1 MLLPG
6 KGIQW
11 KDFLKDIAREWQKD
25 KIDTVAGGLTF
36 FGVLAIFPFLV
47 FAVSLTSLIIDP
59 STTSTLITELY
70 RVAPRAAA
78 DILSERIRA
87 LTTGQSPTLL
97 TFSALGTIWAASGG
111 IAALQEA
118 LNAMY
123 GVEDSRPFWKR
134 RGLCILL
141 TLGGAVLVVGASL
154 IAIATP
160 AVANYIG
167 GPMATLLLWA
177 RIPVAA
183 LLIMGVLA
191 VLYYLLPDVEQSF
204 KFITP
209 GSVVAVV
216 IWVIAS
222 LGFSFY
228 AGKFGDYEV
237 SYGAL
242 GGVIVLLMWMWI
254 TFMAVLLG
262 AEINAI
268 IEHRSPDGKRT
279 GAKDM
284 DDKGLDVPKTAKE
297 EGEAP
302 KPEAVVEARKDAAKD
317 GEPAEPAINALTLSD
332 AKSPEPRSEA
342 PKAAPNTFTA
352 TQVSPRSAV
361 IQASAPGAPTPPTRA
376 LPEPP
381 RPLFYPARVAPKRE
395 APLPATPKKSSAV
408 DAMLGVSA
416 LVIGFFVGKKIRS

>member
-25 KIDTVAGGLTF
+25 KLDTVAGGLTF
-36 FGVLAIFPFLV
+36 FGVLAIFPFLL
-47 FAVSLTSLIIDP
+47 FAVSLTSLIIEP
-59 STTSTLITELY
+59 STTSTLIAELY

-87 LTTGQSPTLL
+87 LTTGKSPALL
-97 TFSALGTIWAASGG
+97 TFGALGTIWAASGG
-111 IAALQEA
+111 LAALMEA
-118 LNAMY
+118 LNTMY
-123 GVEDSRPFWKR
+123 GVEERRPFWKR
-134 RGLCILL
+134 RGLCVAL
-141 TLGGAVLVVGASL
+141 TLGGAVLVVAASL

-160 AVANYIG
+160 SVANYLG
-167 GPMATLLLWA
+167 GPVATLLVWT

-183 LLIMGVLA
+183 LLIIAVLA
-191 VLYYLLPDVEQSF
+191 VLYYVLPDVEQQF

-216 IWVIAS
+216 IWVVAS

-262 AEINAI
+262 AEMNAI
-268 IEHRSPDGKRT
+268 IEHRSPDGKLV
-279 GAKDM
+279 GAKHM

-297 EGEAP
+297 EGEVP
-302 KPEAVVEARKDAAKD
+302 KPEAVVEALADAKKD
-317 GEPAEPAINALTLSD
+317 GKGAAPALALTTPQVSD
-332 AKSPEPRSEA
+332 AEHP
-342 PKAAPNTFTA
+342 
-352 TQVSPRSAV
+352 
-361 IQASAPGAPTPPTRA
+361 APTQGN
-376 LPEPP
+376 
-381 RPLFYPARVAPKRE
+381 PL
-395 APLPATPKKSSAV
+395 V
-408 DAMLGVSA
+408 DVMLGVSA
-416 LVIGFFVGKKIRS
+416 LVVGFFVGNKIRS